1 MRRSSTIINPAAYSG
16 GTFQIKQPNYAG
28 YFQQF
33 MAHRMA
39 KQQALSQYYD
49 RVQSSINPAGVRDI
63 DMEGWQKKAD
73 DWDKFGIENRDNLVD
88 PRRDGGR
95 ALNQFNSMHRDL
107 LGDLNKSKQ
116 AAAKE
121 MALQKIYS
129 DPRKAS

>member
-1 MRRSSTIINPAAYSG
+1 MRRTSTAISPAAYSG
-16 GTFQIKQPNYAG
+16 GTFTIRQPNYAN
-28 YFQQF
+28 YFAQAQ
-33 MAHRMA
+33 MHKMA

-49 RVQSSINPAGVRDI
+49 RVQSSINPAGVRDV

-73 DWDKFGIENRDNLVD
+73 DWNKFGIENRDNLVD

-95 ALNQFNSMHRDL
+95 ALGQFNAMHRDL

-121 MALQKIYS
+121 M
-129 DPRKAS
+129 R